1 LDTYYVELSAQS
13 IHHPEI
19 EDNPARAR
27 WNLVRRRIRDGSF
40 FIYAQ
45 DLTLESTFHDRFQE
59 ESETTS
65 PRSIAVPRARA
76 RESIS
81 FERIISQA
89 NEMVAQR
96 IPVIELNPVAAVPR
110 RLADAHS
117 VRASDPGNRSA
128 TSSYEKHLDRKAAQR
143 VSTFISGNLKAIRRL
158 SRMDISSTALDHALG
173 SLRDLPRQ
181 TLSVEPP
188 HPRSVYSPPNERASS
203 RPPSRMVREPSQ
215 EYLHIRRAPSRSD
228 MSIAGRDPSQERVRR
243 SGSEPENVLYNRR
256 LGSVNGHSR
265 SNSSGS
271 GRISALPGSPRPAY
285 RRGPG
290 SVNSDQGDVVARA
303 LESLRMR

>member
-1 LDTYYVELSAQS
+1 LG
-13 IHHPEI
+13 P
-19 EDNPARAR
+19 
-27 WNLVRRRIRDGSF
+27 
-40 FIYAQ
+40 
-45 DLTLESTFHDRFQE
+45 
-59 ESETTS
+59 TS
-65 PRSIAVPRARA
+65 PSSVAVPRARA

-89 NEMVAQR
+89 NEMVAQS
-96 IPVIELNPVAAVPR
+96 IPRIELMPAATAPR
-110 RLADAHS
+110 RLAEAHS

-173 SLRDLPRQ
+173 SLNTPRQ
-181 TLSVEPP
+181 SLSVEPP
-188 HPRSVYSPPNERASS
+188 QPRSVYSPQSERASS

-215 EYLHIRRAPSRSD
+215 EHLQIRRAPSRSGL
-228 MSIAGRDPSQERVRR
+228 SVSGRNPSEERVRR

-256 LGSVNGHSR
+256 LGSVSGHSR

-271 GRISALPGSPRPAY
+271 GRMSALPGSPRPTY

-290 SVNSDQGDVVARA
+290 SVSSDQGDVVARA
-303 LESLRMR
+303 LETLRMR